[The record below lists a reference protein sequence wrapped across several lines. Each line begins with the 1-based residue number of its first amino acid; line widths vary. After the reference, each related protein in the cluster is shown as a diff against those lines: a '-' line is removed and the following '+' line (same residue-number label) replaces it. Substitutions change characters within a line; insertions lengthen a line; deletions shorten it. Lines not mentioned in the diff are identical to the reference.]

1 MGIFIFLPRIVMNN
15 STRNF
20 SNSSNA
26 QNSSSFKDK
35 LRKLTT
41 GVALAGTLLMGT
53 ACENKSSTTAD
64 EQKDKVENAEVKADN
79 QDSELSDI
87 DFDKEAEMLNYEF
100 EDMQIK
106 ADSIANL
113 EEAKRIEAE
122 RKQLSADIDQLASEN
137 KQLASENKQ
146 LASENKQLAADI
158 DKLVAEWKAIEKN
171 NNKLLA
177 ENKQIW
183 LKMKES
189 LSTVTKEQVRSS
201 EEMQD
206 AIIKYVNRCK
216 KNWYQPGQH
225 VQSLMS
231 SINR

>member
-1 MGIFIFLPRIVMNN
+1 MNN

-41 GVALAGTLLMGT
+41 GVALAGTLMVGNPSCT
-53 ACENKSSTTAD
+53 SCSHEKNIDQEAKTEN
-64 EQKDKVENAEVKADN
+64 VEVKTEVVVTPDN

-122 RKQLSADIDQLASEN
+122 RKQLSADIDQLAT
-137 KQLASENKQ
+137 
-146 LASENKQLAADI
+146 ENKQLAAEKKQLAAD
-158 DKLVAEWKAIEKN
+158 IEKERE
-171 NNKLLA
+171 KI
-177 ENKQIW
+177 KQIRIETE
-183 LKMKES
+183 KEF
-189 LSTVTKEQVRSS
+189 STVTQEDIRKSKDLQKQLVEYI
-201 EEMQD
+201 E
-206 AIIKYVNRCK
+206 RCK
-216 KNWYQPGQH
+216 KTGKHKPGKH

>member
-1 MGIFIFLPRIVMNN
+1 MNN

-20 SNSSNA
+20 TNSSNT

-53 ACENKSSTTAD
+53 ACENKTSTTAD
-64 EQKDKVENAEVKADN
+64 QQKDKIGNVEIKADN
-79 QDSELSDI
+79 QNSEQSDI

-113 EEAKRIEAE
+113 EEAKRIAAE
-122 RKQLSADIDQLASEN
+122 RKQLSADIDQLAT
-137 KQLASENKQ
+137 
-146 LASENKQLAADI
+146 ENKQLAADI
-158 DKLVAEWKAIEKN
+158 DQLATE
-171 NNKLLA
+171 NKQLA
-177 ENKQIW
+177 VENKQIW

-189 LSTVTKEQVRSS
+189 LSTVTEEQVRSS

-216 KNWYQPGQH
+216 KN
-225 VQSLMS
+225 
-231 SINR
+231 

>member
-1 MGIFIFLPRIVMNN
+1 
-15 STRNF
+15 
-20 SNSSNA
+20 
-26 QNSSSFKDK
+26 
-35 LRKLTT
+35 
-41 GVALAGTLLMGT
+41 MGT

-64 EQKDKVENAEVKADN
+64 QQKDKVENVEIKADN
-79 QDSELSDI
+79 QDSEQSDI

-113 EEAKRIEAE
+113 EEAKRIAAE
-122 RKQLSADIDQLASEN
+122 RKQLSADIDQLATEN
-137 KQLASENKQ
+137 KQLATKNKQ
-146 LASENKQLAADI
+146 LA
-158 DKLVAEWKAIEKN
+158 
-171 NNKLLA
+171 A

-189 LSTVTKEQVRSS
+189 LSTVTEEQVRSS

-216 KNWYQPGQH
+216 KN
-225 VQSLMS
+225 
-231 SINR
+231 

>member
-1 MGIFIFLPRIVMNN
+1 MNN

-20 SNSSNA
+20 TNSSNT

-53 ACENKSSTTAD
+53 ACENKTNTTAD
-64 EQKDKVENAEVKADN
+64 EQKEKIENVEVKADN
-79 QDSELSDI
+79 QNSEQSDI

-122 RKQLSADIDQLASEN
+122 RKQLSADIDQLTTEN
-137 KQLASENKQ
+137 KQLA
-146 LASENKQLAADI
+146 
-158 DKLVAEWKAIEKN
+158 
-171 NNKLLA
+171 A

-189 LSTVTKEQVRSS
+189 LSTVTEEQVRTS
-201 EEMQD
+201 EEMQG
-206 AIIKYVNRCK
+206 AVIKYINWCK
-216 KNWYQPGQH
+216 RNGHQPGQH
-225 VQSLMS
+225 AKNLME

>member
-20 SNSSNA
+20 TNSSNA

-53 ACENKSSTTAD
+53 ACENKTNTTAD
-64 EQKDKVENAEVKADN
+64 QQKDKVENVEIKADN
-79 QDSELSDI
+79 QDSEQSDI

-122 RKQLSADIDQLASEN
+122 RKQLSADIDQLAT
-137 KQLASENKQ
+137 
-146 LASENKQLAADI
+146 ENKQLAADI
-158 DKLVAEWKAIEKN
+158 EKERE
-171 NNKLLA
+171 KI
-177 ENKQIW
+177 KQIRIETE
-183 LKMKES
+183 KEF
-189 LSTVTKEQVRSS
+189 STVTQEDIRKSKDLQKQLVEYI
-201 EEMQD
+201 E
-206 AIIKYVNRCK
+206 RCK
-216 KNWYQPGQH
+216 KTGKHKPGKH
-225 VQSLMS
+225 VQSLMN

>member
-20 SNSSNA
+20 TNSSNA

-53 ACENKSSTTAD
+53 ACENKTNTTAD
-64 EQKDKVENAEVKADN
+64 EKKEKIENVEVKADN

-122 RKQLSADIDQLASEN
+122 RKQLSADIDQLAT
-137 KQLASENKQ
+137 
-146 LASENKQLAADI
+146 ENKQLAADI
-158 DKLVAEWKAIEKN
+158 EKERE
-171 NNKLLA
+171 KI
-177 ENKQIW
+177 KQIRIETE
-183 LKMKES
+183 KEF
-189 LSTVTKEQVRSS
+189 STVTQEDIRKSKDLQKQLVEYI
-201 EEMQD
+201 E
-206 AIIKYVNRCK
+206 RCK
-216 KNWYQPGQH
+216 KTGKHKPGKH
-225 VQSLMS
+225 VQSLMN

>member
-1 MGIFIFLPRIVMNN
+1 MNN

-20 SNSSNA
+20 SDSSNA

-53 ACENKSSTTAD
+53 ACENKTNTTAD
-64 EQKDKVENAEVKADN
+64 EQKDKVENVEVKADN

-122 RKQLSADIDQLASEN
+122 RKQLSADIDQLAT
-137 KQLASENKQ
+137 
-146 LASENKQLAADI
+146 ENKQLAAEKKQLAAD
-158 DKLVAEWKAIEKN
+158 IEKERE
-171 NNKLLA
+171 KI
-177 ENKQIW
+177 KQIRIETE
-183 LKMKES
+183 KEF
-189 LSTVTKEQVRSS
+189 STVTQEDIRKSKDLQKQLVEYI
-201 EEMQD
+201 E
-206 AIIKYVNRCK
+206 RCK
-216 KNWYQPGQH
+216 KTGKHKPGKH

>member
-1 MGIFIFLPRIVMNN
+1 MNN

-20 SNSSNA
+20 TNSSNT

-53 ACENKSSTTAD
+53 ACENKTNTTAD
-64 EQKDKVENAEVKADN
+64 QQKDKIENVEVKTDN
-79 QDSELSDI
+79 QDSEQSDI

-122 RKQLSADIDQLASEN
+122 RKQLSADIDQLA
-137 KQLASENKQ
+137 A
-146 LASENKQLAADI
+146 ENKQLAAEN
-158 DKLVAEWKAIEKN
+158 KQLAAE
-171 NNKLLA
+171 NKQLAA

-189 LSTVTKEQVRSS
+189 LSTVTEEQVRSS

-206 AIIKYVNRCK
+206 AIIKYVSRCK

-225 VQSLMS
+225 VQSLMA
-231 SINR
+231 SIKK

>member
-1 MGIFIFLPRIVMNN
+1 MNN

-53 ACENKSSTTAD
+53 ACENKTNTTAD
-64 EQKDKVENAEVKADN
+64 QQKDKIESVEVKADN
-79 QDSELSDI
+79 QDSEQSDI

-122 RKQLSADIDQLASEN
+122 RKQLSADIDQLATEN
-137 KQLASENKQ
+137 KQLAT
-146 LASENKQLAADI
+146 ENKQLAAEKKQLAAD
-158 DKLVAEWKAIEKN
+158 IEKERE
-171 NNKLLA
+171 KI
-177 ENKQIW
+177 KQIRIETE
-183 LKMKES
+183 KEF
-189 LSTVTKEQVRSS
+189 STVTQEDIRKSKDLQKQLVEYI
-201 EEMQD
+201 E
-206 AIIKYVNRCK
+206 RCK
-216 KNWYQPGQH
+216 KTGKHKPGKH

>member
-1 MGIFIFLPRIVMNN
+1 MNN

-26 QNSSSFKDK
+26 QNNSSLKDK

-53 ACENKSSTTAD
+53 ACENKTNTTAD
-64 EQKDKVENAEVKADN
+64 EQKEKIENVEVKADN
-79 QDSELSDI
+79 QNSEQSDI

-122 RKQLSADIDQLASEN
+122 RKQLSVDIDQLATEN
-137 KQLASENKQ
+137 KQLAT
-146 LASENKQLAADI
+146 ENKQLAAEKKQLAAD
-158 DKLVAEWKAIEKN
+158 IEKERE
-171 NNKLLA
+171 KI
-177 ENKQIW
+177 KQIRIETE
-183 LKMKES
+183 KEF
-189 LSTVTKEQVRSS
+189 STVTQEDIRKSKDLQKQLVEYI
-201 EEMQD
+201 E
-206 AIIKYVNRCK
+206 RCK
-216 KNWYQPGQH
+216 KTGKHKPGKH

>member
-1 MGIFIFLPRIVMNN
+1 
-15 STRNF
+15 
-20 SNSSNA
+20 
-26 QNSSSFKDK
+26 
-35 LRKLTT
+35 
-41 GVALAGTLLMGT
+41 MGT
-53 ACENKSSTTAD
+53 ACKNKSNTTAD
-64 EQKDKVENAEVKADN
+64 QQKDKIENVEIKADK

-87 DFDKEAEMLNYEF
+87 DFDKAAAELDYEF

-122 RKQLSADIDQLASEN
+122 RKQLSADID
-137 KQLASENKQ
+137 QLASENKQ

-225 VQSLMS
+225 VQSLMA
-231 SINR
+231 SIKK

>member
-1 MGIFIFLPRIVMNN
+1 MNN

-26 QNSSSFKDK
+26 QNTSSFKDK

-53 ACENKSSTTAD
+53 ACENKTNTTAD
-64 EQKDKVENAEVKADN
+64 EQKDKVENVEVKADN

-122 RKQLSADIDQLASEN
+122 RKQLSADIDQLAT
-137 KQLASENKQ
+137 
-146 LASENKQLAADI
+146 ENKQLAAE
-158 DKLVAEWKAIEKN
+158 KKQLAAEKKQLAADIEKERE
-171 NNKLLA
+171 KI
-177 ENKQIW
+177 KQIRIETE
-183 LKMKES
+183 KEF
-189 LSTVTKEQVRSS
+189 STVTQEDIRKSKDLQKQLVEYI
-201 EEMQD
+201 E
-206 AIIKYVNRCK
+206 RCK
-216 KNWYQPGQH
+216 KTGKHKPGKH
-225 VQSLMS
+225 VQSLMA
-231 SINR
+231 SIKK

>member
-1 MGIFIFLPRIVMNN
+1 MNN

-20 SNSSNA
+20 TNSSNA

-53 ACENKSSTTAD
+53 ACENKTSTAAD
-64 EQKDKVENAEVKADN
+64 QQKDKIENVEVKADN

-122 RKQLSADIDQLASEN
+122 RKQLSADIDQLVT
-137 KQLASENKQ
+137 
-146 LASENKQLAADI
+146 ENKQLAADI

-189 LSTVTKEQVRSS
+189 LSTVTEEQVRSS

>member
-1 MGIFIFLPRIVMNN
+1 MNN

-20 SNSSNA
+20 TNSSNA

-53 ACENKSSTTAD
+53 ACENKTSTTAD
-64 EQKDKVENAEVKADN
+64 QQKDKIGNVEIKADN
-79 QDSELSDI
+79 QNSEQSDI

-158 DKLVAEWKAIEKN
+158 DKLVADID
-171 NNKLLA
+171 KLVA
-177 ENKQIW
+177 E
-183 LKMKES
+183 
-189 LSTVTKEQVRSS
+189 
-201 EEMQD
+201 
-206 AIIKYVNRCK
+206 
-216 KNWYQPGQH
+216 
-225 VQSLMS
+225 
-231 SINR
+231 

>member
-1 MGIFIFLPRIVMNN
+1 MNN

-53 ACENKSSTTAD
+53 ACENKTNTTAD
-64 EQKDKVENAEVKADN
+64 EQKDKIENVEVKADN
-79 QDSELSDI
+79 QNSEQSDI

-122 RKQLSADIDQLASEN
+122 RKQLSADIDQLATEN
-137 KQLASENKQ
+137 KQLATENKQ
-146 LASENKQLAADI
+146 LATENKQLAADN
-158 DKLVAEWKAIEKN
+158 EKERE
-171 NNKLLA
+171 KI
-177 ENKQIW
+177 KQIRI
-183 LKMKES
+183 EIEREF
-189 LSTVTKEQVRSS
+189 STVTQEDIRKSKDLQKQLVEYI
-201 EEMQD
+201 E
-206 AIIKYVNRCK
+206 RCK
-216 KNWYQPGQH
+216 KTGKHKPGKH

>member
-53 ACENKSSTTAD
+53 ACENKTNTTAD
-64 EQKDKVENAEVKADN
+64 QQKDKIENVEVKADN
-79 QDSELSDI
+79 QNSEQSDI

-122 RKQLSADIDQLASEN
+122 RKQLSADIDQLATEN
-137 KQLASENKQ
+137 KQLAT
-146 LASENKQLAADI
+146 ENKQLAAEKKQLAAD
-158 DKLVAEWKAIEKN
+158 IEKERE
-171 NNKLLA
+171 KI
-177 ENKQIW
+177 KQIRIETE
-183 LKMKES
+183 KEF
-189 LSTVTKEQVRSS
+189 STVTQEDIRKSKDLQKQLVEYI
-201 EEMQD
+201 E
-206 AIIKYVNRCK
+206 RCK
-216 KNWYQPGQH
+216 KTGKHKPGKH

>member
-20 SNSSNA
+20 SNSSNT

-53 ACENKSSTTAD
+53 ACENKTNTTAD
-64 EQKDKVENAEVKADN
+64 QQKDKIESVEIKADN
-79 QDSELSDI
+79 QDSEQSDI

-122 RKQLSADIDQLASEN
+122 RKQLSADIDQLAT
-137 KQLASENKQ
+137 
-146 LASENKQLAADI
+146 ENKQLAADI
-158 DKLVAEWKAIEKN
+158 DQLATE
-171 NNKLLA
+171 NKQLATENKQLAA

-183 LKMKES
+183 LKMRES
-189 LSTVTKEQVRSS
+189 LSTVTEEQVRTS
-201 EEMQD
+201 EEMQG
-206 AIIKYVNRCK
+206 AVIKYVNRCK
-216 KNWYQPGQH
+216 RNWYQPGQH

>member
-1 MGIFIFLPRIVMNN
+1 MNN

-20 SNSSNA
+20 TNSSNA

-53 ACENKSSTTAD
+53 ACENKSNTTAD
-64 EQKDKVENAEVKADN
+64 QQKDKIENVEIKADN
-79 QDSELSDI
+79 QDSEQSDI
-87 DFDKEAEMLNYEF
+87 DFDKAAAELDYEF

-146 LASENKQLAADI
+146 LASENKQLASENKQLASENKQLAADI
-158 DKLVAEWKAIEKN
+158 DKLVAE
-171 NNKLLA
+171 
-177 ENKQIW
+177 
-183 LKMKES
+183 
-189 LSTVTKEQVRSS
+189 
-201 EEMQD
+201 
-206 AIIKYVNRCK
+206 
-216 KNWYQPGQH
+216 
-225 VQSLMS
+225 
-231 SINR
+231 

>member
-1 MGIFIFLPRIVMNN
+1 MNN

-53 ACENKSSTTAD
+53 ACENKTNTTAD
-64 EQKDKVENAEVKADN
+64 QQKDKIENVEVKADN
-79 QDSELSDI
+79 QNSEQSDI

-113 EEAKRIEAE
+113 EEAKRIAAE
-122 RKQLSADIDQLASEN
+122 RKQLSADIDQLAT
-137 KQLASENKQ
+137 
-146 LASENKQLAADI
+146 ENKQLAADI
-158 DKLVAEWKAIEKN
+158 DQLATE
-171 NNKLLA
+171 NKQLAA

-189 LSTVTKEQVRSS
+189 LSTVTEEQVRSS

-216 KNWYQPGQH
+216 KN
-225 VQSLMS
+225 
-231 SINR
+231 

>member
-1 MGIFIFLPRIVMNN
+1 MNN

-20 SNSSNA
+20 TNSSNA

-64 EQKDKVENAEVKADN
+64 QQKDKIENAEVKADN
-79 QDSELSDI
+79 QDSEQSDI
-87 DFDKEAEMLNYEF
+87 DFDKEAEILNYEF
-100 EDMQIK
+100 EDMEIK

-137 KQLASENKQ
+137 KQLA
-146 LASENKQLAADI
+146 ADN
-158 DKLVAEWKAIEKN
+158 EKERE
-171 NNKLLA
+171 KI
-177 ENKQIW
+177 KQIW
-183 LKMKES
+183 IEIEREF
-189 LSTVTKEQVRSS
+189 STVTQEDIRKSKDLQKQLVEYI
-201 EEMQD
+201 E
-206 AIIKYVNRCK
+206 RCK
-216 KNWYQPGQH
+216 KTGKHKPGKH

>member
-1 MGIFIFLPRIVMNN
+1 MGVFIFLPRIVMNN

-53 ACENKSSTTAD
+53 ACENKSNTTAD
-64 EQKDKVENAEVKADN
+64 QQKDKIENVEIKADN
-79 QDSELSDI
+79 QDSEQSDI

-122 RKQLSADIDQLASEN
+122 RKQLSADID
-137 KQLASENKQ
+137 
-146 LASENKQLAADI
+146 
-158 DKLVAEWKAIEKN
+158 KLVAEWKAIEKS

>member
-1 MGIFIFLPRIVMNN
+1 MNN

-20 SNSSNA
+20 TNSSNA

-41 GVALAGTLLMGT
+41 GVALAGTLLMGA
-53 ACENKSSTTAD
+53 ACENKTSTAAD
-64 EQKDKVENAEVKADN
+64 QQKDKVENVEIKADN
-79 QDSELSDI
+79 QDSEQSDI

-106 ADSIANL
+106 VDSIANL
-113 EEAKRIEAE
+113 EEAKRIAAE
-122 RKQLSADIDQLASEN
+122 RKQLSADIDQLATDIDQLATEN
-137 KQLASENKQ
+137 KQLA
-146 LASENKQLAADI
+146 
-158 DKLVAEWKAIEKN
+158 
-171 NNKLLA
+171 A

-189 LSTVTKEQVRSS
+189 LSTVTEEQVRSS

-216 KNWYQPGQH
+216 KN
-225 VQSLMS
+225 
-231 SINR
+231 

>member
-1 MGIFIFLPRIVMNN
+1 MNN
-15 STRNF
+15 SIRNF

-53 ACENKSSTTAD
+53 ACENKSNTTAD
-64 EQKDKVENAEVKADN
+64 QQKDKIENVEIKADN
-79 QDSELSDI
+79 QDSEQSDI
-87 DFDKEAEMLNYEF
+87 DFDKAAAELDYEF
-100 EDMQIK
+100 DDMQIK
-106 ADSIANL
+106 ADSRANL

-122 RKQLSADIDQLASEN
+122 RKQLSADID
-137 KQLASENKQ
+137 Q

>member
-20 SNSSNA
+20 TNSSNA

-41 GVALAGTLLMGT
+41 GVALAGTLMVGNPSCT
-53 ACENKSSTTAD
+53 SCSHEKNIDQEAKTEN
-64 EQKDKVENAEVKADN
+64 VEVKTEVVVTPDN
-79 QDSELSDI
+79 QNSEQSDI
-87 DFDKEAEMLNYEF
+87 DFDKAAAELDYEF

-122 RKQLSADIDQLASEN
+122 RKQLSADIDQLATEN
-137 KQLASENKQ
+137 KQLA
-146 LASENKQLAADI
+146 
-158 DKLVAEWKAIEKN
+158 
-171 NNKLLA
+171 A

-189 LSTVTKEQVRSS
+189 LSTVTEEQVRSS

>member
-1 MGIFIFLPRIVMNN
+1 MNN

-53 ACENKSSTTAD
+53 ACENKTNTTAD
-64 EQKDKVENAEVKADN
+64 EQKEKIENVEVKADN

-122 RKQLSADIDQLASEN
+122 RKQLSADIGQLATEN
-137 KQLASENKQ
+137 KQLATENKQ
-146 LASENKQLAADI
+146 LATENKQLAADI
-158 DKLVAEWKAIEKN
+158 EKERE
-171 NNKLLA
+171 KI
-177 ENKQIW
+177 KQIRIETE
-183 LKMKES
+183 KEF
-189 LSTVTKEQVRSS
+189 STVTQEDIRKSKDLQKQLVEYI
-201 EEMQD
+201 E
-206 AIIKYVNRCK
+206 RCK
-216 KNWYQPGQH
+216 KTGKHKPGKH
-225 VQSLMS
+225 VQSLMA
-231 SINR
+231 SIKK

>member
-1 MGIFIFLPRIVMNN
+1 MNN

-20 SNSSNA
+20 TNSSNA
-26 QNSSSFKDK
+26 QNSSSFKGK

-53 ACENKSSTTAD
+53 ACENKTNTTAD
-64 EQKDKVENAEVKADN
+64 EQKEKIENVEVKADN
-79 QDSELSDI
+79 QNSEQSDI

-122 RKQLSADIDQLASEN
+122 RKQLSADIDQLATEN
-137 KQLASENKQ
+137 KQLAT
-146 LASENKQLAADI
+146 ENKQLAAEKKQLAAD
-158 DKLVAEWKAIEKN
+158 IEKERE
-171 NNKLLA
+171 KI
-177 ENKQIW
+177 KQIRIETE
-183 LKMKES
+183 KEF
-189 LSTVTKEQVRSS
+189 STVTQEDIRKSKDLQKQLVEYI
-201 EEMQD
+201 E
-206 AIIKYVNRCK
+206 RCK
-216 KNWYQPGQH
+216 KTGKHKPGKH

>member
-1 MGIFIFLPRIVMNN
+1 MGVFIFLPRIVMN

-20 SNSSNA
+20 TNSSNA

-41 GVALAGTLLMGT
+41 GIALAGTLLMGT

-64 EQKDKVENAEVKADN
+64 QQKDKIENVEIKADN
-79 QDSELSDI
+79 QDSEQSDI

-122 RKQLSADIDQLASEN
+122 RKQLSADIDQLAT
-137 KQLASENKQ
+137 
-146 LASENKQLAADI
+146 ENKQLAAEN
-158 DKLVAEWKAIEKN
+158 KQLAAE
-171 NNKLLA
+171 NKQLAA

-189 LSTVTKEQVRSS
+189 LSTVTEEQVRSS

-216 KNWYQPGQH
+216 KN
-225 VQSLMS
+225 
-231 SINR
+231 

>member
-1 MGIFIFLPRIVMNN
+1 MNN

-20 SNSSNA
+20 TNSSNA

-53 ACENKSSTTAD
+53 ACENKTNTTAD
-64 EQKDKVENAEVKADN
+64 QQKDKIENVEVKADN
-79 QDSELSDI
+79 QNSEQSDI

-122 RKQLSADIDQLASEN
+122 RKQLSADIDQLATEN
-137 KQLASENKQ
+137 KQLATENKQ
-146 LASENKQLAADI
+146 LATEKKQLAADI
-158 DKLVAEWKAIEKN
+158 EKERE
-171 NNKLLA
+171 KI
-177 ENKQIW
+177 KQIRIETE
-183 LKMKES
+183 KEF
-189 LSTVTKEQVRSS
+189 STVTQEDIRKSKDLQKQLVEYI
-201 EEMQD
+201 E
-206 AIIKYVNRCK
+206 RCK
-216 KNWYQPGQH
+216 KTGKHKPGKH
-225 VQSLMS
+225 VQSLMA
-231 SINR
+231 SIKK